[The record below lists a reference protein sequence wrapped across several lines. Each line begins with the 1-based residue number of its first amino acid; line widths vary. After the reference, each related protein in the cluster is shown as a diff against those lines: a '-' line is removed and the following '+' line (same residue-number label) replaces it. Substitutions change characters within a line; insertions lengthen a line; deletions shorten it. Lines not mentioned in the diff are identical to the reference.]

1 MIDLGASLLSPAV
14 LCFVLG
20 AAAHGLRSDLRL
32 PDAMFSVLSAYLML
46 AIGLKGGAA
55 LAATPFAAFVG
66 PAAGALALGCAI
78 PVWTYALLRR
88 LGGFSAADAAAVAA
102 HYGSVSAVTFA
113 AVIDGLGR
121 AGVGFEG
128 YAAALLALLE
138 APAIL
143 IALAL
148 GGLGGARG
156 GAGHGGTEGALGR
169 VLAEVATGKSVVLLV
184 GGLAIGALV
193 GPSGLGP
200 VKPFFVDLFP
210 GVLCLFLLDL
220 GRVAAERARDF
231 RAAGPWLALFAVLA
245 PVVHG
250 ALGVLVAYGTGM
262 SQGGAVVLGTL
273 AASAS
278 YIAAPAAVRLALP
291 EANPGLYL
299 TASLAI
305 TFPFNIVFGIALYAA
320 MARLVY
326 G

>member
-1 MIDLGASLLSPAV
+1 MTDLGASLLSPAV

-55 LAATPFAAFVG
+55 LAATPLAAFAG

-88 LGGFSAADAAAVAA
+88 VGGFSAADAAAVAA

-121 AGVGFEG
+121 AGVAFEG

-143 IALAL
+143 VALAL

-156 GAGHGGTEGALGR
+156 GAGHGGTGQGALGR
-169 VLAEVATGKSVVLLV
+169 VLAEVATGKSIVLLV
-184 GGLAIGALV
+184 GGLAIAPTMIAAMTMVEQGVPAGRLTEGMAILHTGIVAGVAPGASVAGFVVDHSGASAAYAVALV
-193 GPSGLGP
+193 GGL
-200 VKPFFVDLFP
+200 L
-210 GVLCLFLLDL
+210 
-220 GRVAAERARDF
+220 
-231 RAAGPWLALFAVLA
+231 
-245 PVVHG
+245 G
-250 ALGVLVAYGTGM
+250 AL
-262 SQGGAVVLGTL
+262 
-273 AASAS
+273 AAQ
-278 YIAAPAAVRLALP
+278 AARPAP
-291 EANPGLYL
+291 
-299 TASLAI
+299 SLR
-305 TFPFNIVFGIALYAA
+305 T
-320 MARLVY
+320 
-326 G
+326 